1 MQFGCLRTLRIEIF
15 LGHWGV
21 GLVDMVEGRGL
32 LFGVVVAGAG
42 EVLEERSEGLWL
54 LLEDDVSCEV
64 EDECFDGAFFEFVE
78 FFFQLHILL
87 LVEFQCLGR

>member
-1 MQFGCLRTLRIEIF
+1 MQFGCLHTLCIEIF